1 MVFAVKPEAIQL
13 LSNAGVFGPVVIVP
27 LILQKELHASN
38 EMIGLIAGGFAAAGF
53 ISSYIF
59 GRGSDVY
66 GRRNILLAGLFLSG
80 VATLLQAVTIVSGGL
95 AIFAGAR
102 ILMGFCS
109 GMFPAALLAYAYD
122 TKGKMGAFSAWGA
135 LGWAFGNYIVTVF
148 VAYEQAYLLCA
159 IILFASFAIAL
170 NLPFKTDTRMQVPMF
185 PKALIRRNAPVYA
198 SMLIRHTGANMIW
211 VTYPLFLTGIGAT
224 PQWIGIIYGVN
235 SVGQFIFMMFLMDKY
250 DPSLLVAV
258 GLGSSAVTFFTFT
271 LAGSYWEIIPS
282 QIMLAFAWASLYV
295 GSLRYVMDKNKEKAT
310 ASGLLSSTM
319 SISGIVGPVMGG
331 IAATAFDFKGTIA
344 IATGMSIVA
353 LAIFIYDLK
362 RSGEL
367 YRLKLP
373 SRGPR

>member
-1 MVFAVKPEAIQL
+1 LVFTVKPEAIQI

-95 AIFAGAR
+95 AVFAGAR

-282 QIMLAFAWASLYV
+282 QVMLAFAWASLYV

-319 SISGIVGPVMGG
+319 SISGMVGPVMGG

-362 RSGEL
+362 RSGEF

-373 SRGPR
+373 SRGAR

>member
-1 MVFAVKPEAIQL
+1 LVFAVKPEAIQL

-27 LILQKELHASN
+27 LILQNELHASN
-38 EMIGLIAGGFAAAGF
+38 ETIGLIAGGFAAAGF

-80 VATLLQAVTIVSGGL
+80 VATLLQAATIVSGGL
-95 AIFAGAR
+95 AVFAGAR

-135 LGWAFGNYIVTVF
+135 LGWAFGNYAVTVF
-148 VAYEQAYLLCA
+148 AAYEHAYILCA
-159 IILFASFAIAL
+159 IVLFASFAIAL
-170 NLPFKTDTRMQVPMF
+170 KLPFKTDTRMQVPLF

-211 VTYPLFLTGIGAT
+211 VTYPLFLTNIGAT
-224 PQWIGIIYGVN
+224 LQWIGIIYGVN
-235 SVGQFIFMMFLMDKY
+235 SVGQFFFMMLLDRY

-258 GLGSSAVTFFTFT
+258 GLGSSALTFYSFT

-282 QIMLAFAWASLYV
+282 QIMLAFAWACLYV

-319 SISGIVGPVMGG
+319 SISGIIGPVIGG

-353 LAIFIYDLK
+353 LTIFIYDLK
-362 RSGEL
+362 RSGEF

>member
-1 MVFAVKPEAIQL
+1 VKPEAIQL

-159 IILFASFAIAL
+159 IILFASFAVAL

-373 SRGPR
+373 SRDPR

>member
-1 MVFAVKPEAIQL
+1 MVFTVKPEAIQI

-95 AIFAGAR
+95 AVFAGAR

-282 QIMLAFAWASLYV
+282 QVMLAFAWASLYV

-319 SISGIVGPVMGG
+319 SISGMVGPVMGG

-362 RSGEL
+362 RSGEF

-373 SRGPR
+373 SRGAR

>member
-1 MVFAVKPEAIQL
+1 LVFTVKPEAIQL

-159 IILFASFAIAL
+159 IILFASFAVAL

>member
-1 MVFAVKPEAIQL
+1 MVFTVKPEAIQL

-159 IILFASFAIAL
+159 IILFASFAVAL

-373 SRGPR
+373 SRGAR